1 MPIFTKKRPI
11 ITCKTVTEFVKGKYL
26 RILKRP
32 ADAEGLAY
40 YVSQIE
46 NDKIK
51 REDLEAIFKGS
62 KEYRRK
68 QQKQKKKQ
76 KPSIPKVTIGI
87 IALNEEEYIHACLKN
102 IYAWDCC
109 HEIIIVEGSTDLWRE
124 ANPDTVMP
132 NGSSKDQ
139 TVEIIKN
146 FPDPHHKITL
156 IQGKWKDK
164 KQMRNE
170 YLKRAT
176 GEFLF
181 LKDADEFYT
190 QNDLEKLKNL
200 LIDKGNEIEEL
211 SIPHIIFWH
220 DFDKK
225 LTGGRFTRVVME
237 RFWKLHINGEKIK
250 LKSHSEMCKADGNSL
265 KYMDSGIR
273 CYHYGN
279 VRAEEFYRNKVDFM
293 RLRNEKVYHNVL
305 DKNLKF
311 HDAFFMSGNEEAKK
325 LAESGIKVVSH
336 DLSDH
341 PKAIRGLPMYKEYI
355 RHAKEPL
362 KVLMLFYSVIAG
374 NYKHVGGGQYA
385 MWRWAEA
392 LAMHGVDVTLAVSG
406 VPIFANQPLPPN
418 IHVAEINFLAKR
430 ILTPEYPELIFTELK
445 KKFGREGRNFDVV
458 MGSASS
464 YILPSVLFG
473 KYYEIPSI
481 NFAYE
486 NYVSYQNP
494 VSTIRSGK
502 GILNALG
509 HIDWQHYK
517 QGVMGSDMVL
527 YVSKFV
533 EETAK
538 IWIGEDNFPPSHVV
552 YPPINEVVADRV
564 IERLGGNRTPFTDE
578 KKQII
583 SIGSDPWKKP
593 AHHVARAM
601 LKMKHKRSGL
611 IMLTGLE
618 RILDNYLAMPELNIR
633 TDRGKTEEK
642 LYAEICNSC
651 ICATPFIAA
660 GGDYASKHSMYCGVP
675 SVTYN
680 IPAMVEC
687 TGGFTYVVDENKMMD
702 YRPNLNGRNIPL
714 EDNAITKMA
723 ELMDWML
730 DNPEEVTK
738 RTRKGQRYIKE
749 NHTMNVIGK
758 QLKDI
763 LLKATR

>member
-1 MPIFTKKRPI
+1 MTDELYNKLRLEYQRQTGIKLQAHDVDSLI
-11 ITCKTVTEFVKGKYL
+11 KT
-26 RILKRP
+26 ILSRR
-32 ADAEGLAY
+32 ETTQ
-40 YVSQIE
+40 YVLK
-46 NDKIK
+46 KIK
-51 REDLEAIFKGS
+51 RKMGIDLNTTAQTS
-62 KEYRRK
+62 KRHI
-68 QQKQKKKQ
+68 
-76 KPSIPKVTIGI
+76 KPISTKRQIVIPKVTVGI
-87 IALNEEEYIHACLKN
+87 IALNEEEYINACLKG
-102 IYAWDCC
+102 IYDWDCC

-124 ANPDTVMP
+124 ANPDSVTQ
-132 NGSSKDQ
+132 NGSSKDT
-139 TVEIIKN
+139 TVAIIKN
-146 FPDPHHKITL
+146 FPDPQHKTKL
-156 IQGKWKDK
+156 IQGRWKDK
-164 KQMRNE
+164 REMRQQ
-170 YLKRAT
+170 YLNRAT
-176 GEFLF
+176 GNWLF
-181 LKDADEFYT
+181 LVDCDEFYT
-190 QNDLEKLKNL
+190 HNDLEKLKQL
-200 LIDKGNEIEEL
+200 LISEGDKIEQL
-211 SIPHIIFWH
+211 SIPHIIFWR

-237 RFWKLHINGEKIK
+237 RFWKLHINGDKIK
-250 LKSHSEMCKADGNSL
+250 LKSHAEMVKADGNPL
-265 KYMDSGIR
+265 ARTDSGIR

-279 VRAEEFYRNKVDFM
+279 VKRKEEYRNKVGFM
-293 RLRNEKVYHNVL
+293 KLRDEKVYHNVL
-305 DKNLKF
+305 NKDLKF
-311 HDAFFMSGNEEAKK
+311 HDAFFMFGNGETRK
-325 LAESGIKVVSH
+325 LAGSGIKVVPH
-336 DLSDH
+336 EISDH
-341 PKAIRGLPMYKEYI
+341 PKVIRGLPKYKEYI
-355 RHAKEPL
+355 RHAKAPL

-374 NYKHVGGGQYA
+374 NRKHVGGGQYA

-406 VPIFANQPLPPN
+406 VPIFANQPLPSN
-418 IHVAEINFLAKR
+418 IHIAEINFLTNR
-430 ILTPEYPELIFTELK
+430 MLTPKYPELILTELT

-502 GILNALG
+502 GILNGPG

-517 QGVMGSDMVL
+517 QGVMDSDMIL
-527 YVSKFV
+527 FVSKFV

-538 IWIGEDNFPPSHVV
+538 IWIGEDNFPPSRII

-564 IERLGGNRTPFTDE
+564 MNHLGGNRTQFTDE

-618 RILDNYLAMPELNIR
+618 RILGDYLAMPELNIK
-633 TDRGKTEEK
+633 TDRGKTEEN
-642 LYAEICNSC
+642 LYREICNSC
-651 ICATPFIAA
+651 ICTTPFIAA

-687 TGGFTYVVDENKMMD
+687 TGGFTYIVDENKMMD

-730 DNPEEVTK
+730 DNPEEVMK
-738 RTRKGQRYIKE
+738 RTRKGQKYIKE

-763 LLKATR
+763 LMKEVR